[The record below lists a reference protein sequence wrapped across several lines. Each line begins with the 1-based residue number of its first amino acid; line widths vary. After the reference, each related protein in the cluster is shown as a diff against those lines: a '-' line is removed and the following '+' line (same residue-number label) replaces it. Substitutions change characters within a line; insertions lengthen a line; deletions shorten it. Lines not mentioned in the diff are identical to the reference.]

1 MSAPASLAAVGAWRG
16 TLLSAMK
23 KNASLPNAKYVQ
35 LATVRPNGRP
45 ANRTVVFRCA
55 AAVSSVSP
63 LATRVLTRRVAQR
76 LSGRHRQLHVRDGR
90 AQPEGAPR
98 RAVSVSGAAAL
109 RSRRSPPAPR
119 CARCP
124 RWHTAPSRRRAGTCR
139 RRASSSALLV
149 RRPTPACSAPP
160 SPKLANS
167 AAVPARRPAA
177 DYRPAGRGP
186 RHAGGACASCVPRL
200 HASTRCDA
208 RTRWRRRRAPRRGSA
223 CRRRAARSS
232 RGPSPGCR
240 GSRAT
245 QRWTSTTR
253 RSSRT
258 GCASQATAC
267 ACLWAS
273 RVLTRRAQSPP
284 LPAFCLVVLTVDEA
298 RRATRLRACAR
309 RVR

>member
-76 LSGRHRQLHVRDGR
+76 LPGRHRQLHVRDGR

-149 RRPTPACSAPP
+149 CRPTPACCALQSPQLATQPRSSPRAGQLQIIGPQDADPAMQEARAPAVCSGCVSA
-160 SPKLANS
+160 LA
-167 AAVPARRPAA
+167 VTLAR
-177 DYRPAGRGP
+177 
-186 RHAGGACASCVPRL
+186 AGGAG
-200 HASTRCDA
+200 A
-208 RTRWRRRRAPRRGSA
+208 RQGMAAHVRGGPLAVRVARA
-223 CRRRAARSS
+223 RAAAA
-232 RGPSPGCR
+232 RGRLCAG
-240 GSRAT
+240 
-245 QRWTSTTR
+245 R
-253 RSSRT
+253 R
-258 GCASQATAC
+258 
-267 ACLWAS
+267 
-273 RVLTRRAQSPP
+273 
-284 LPAFCLVVLTVDEA
+284 
-298 RRATRLRACAR
+298 
-309 RVR
+309 